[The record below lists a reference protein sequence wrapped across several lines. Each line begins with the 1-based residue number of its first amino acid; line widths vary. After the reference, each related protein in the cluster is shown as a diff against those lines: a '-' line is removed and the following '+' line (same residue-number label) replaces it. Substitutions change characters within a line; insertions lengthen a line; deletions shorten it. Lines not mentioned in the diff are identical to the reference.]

1 MSAPPS
7 TGPAGPAQQMPPPT
21 YGAPMPMYAAPPPQQ
36 SLIPVVGG
44 AMLLVGGIISLTFW
58 AYIAAL
64 AAEAGSLIPV
74 GGEYFTDIFLICGAI
89 GIILS
94 LFPLL
99 GGVFALRRKLW
110 GLGLAGGIIGLF
122 SLGWFFLGSLF
133 SLIGLILVA
142 ISHKEFT

>member
-7 TGPAGPAQQMPPPT
+7 TGPMGPAQQMPPPT

-36 SLIPVVGG
+36 TLIPIVGG
-44 AMLLVGGIISLTFW
+44 AMLLIAGIISLTNW
-58 AYIAAL
+58 AFIAAM
-64 AAEAGSLIPV
+64 ATEASSVVPV
-74 GGEYFTDIFLICGAI
+74 GGEFIADILLICGAI

-122 SLGWFFLGSLF
+122 TIGWFFLGSLF